1 MITNRILI
9 LSFVL
14 SVVVTAAHADT
25 FCRFEQ
31 DGEVTYGRVEG
42 DRVRAL
48 TGAPWAGGKPVGEGL
63 DLDQVRL
70 LAPSV
75 PSLIA
80 GLAGAYRSAWPDGGE
95 PPAVRWFVKPP
106 TAAAAPDAPL
116 VLPDFLDEIK
126 VEVELVIVVGKTI
139 KNASP
144 EEALSSIFGYTLG
157 NDVVGQVSSFQRLTG
172 DSSDRKETVLAPAL
186 KGGDGFAPFGPFI
199 HTDIDWRGRKRTL
212 EISSDDPDRVVS
224 DHTNTSDLI
233 YQPEKVISDLSKVMT
248 LRPGDVVFTGTN
260 RSYPVR
266 AGDRA
271 KISIEGIGEI
281 VTVIE

>member
-1 MITNRILI
+1 MFTHRILTSSFI
-9 LSFVL
+9 LIA
-14 SVVVTAAHADT
+14 VVTAAHADT
-25 FCRFEQ
+25 FCRFEHA
-31 DGEVTYGRVEG
+31 GEVAYGQVEG

-48 TGAPWAGGKPVGEGL
+48 TGAPWAEGTPTGEAL

-70 LAPSV
+70 LAPSE

-80 GLAGAYRSAWPDGGE
+80 GLAGSYRNAWPDGGE

-106 TAAAAPDAPL
+106 GAAAAPEAPL
-116 VLPDFLDEIK
+116 ILPEFLDEIK
-126 VEVELVIVVGKTI
+126 VEVELVIVMGKTV

-172 DSSDRKETVLAPAL
+172 DSGDRKETVLAPAL

-199 HTDIDWRGRKRTL
+199 HTDIDWRSRKKIL
-212 EISSDDPDRVVS
+212 EITSDDPDRVVS

-233 YQPEKVISDLSKVMT
+233 YQPEKIISDLSKVMT
-248 LRPGDVVFTGTN
+248 LRPGDVVFSGTN

-271 KISIEGIGEI
+271 RISIEGIGEI

>member
-1 MITNRILI
+1 MFTHRILTSSLI
-9 LSFVL
+9 FLVM
-14 SVVVTAAHADT
+14 VTTAHANT
-25 FCRFEQ
+25 FCRFEHA
-31 DGEVTYGRVEG
+31 GEIAYGKVEG
-42 DRVRAL
+42 DRVLAL
-48 TGAPWAGGKPVGEGL
+48 TAAPWAGGIPAGEAH

-80 GLAGAYRSAWPDGGE
+80 GLAGSYRNAWPDGGE

-106 TAAAAPDAPL
+106 GAAAAPDAPL

-126 VEVELVIVVGKTI
+126 VEVELVIVIGKTV
-139 KNASP
+139 KNVSP
-144 EEALSSIFGYTLG
+144 EEARSSIFGYTLG

-172 DSSDRKETVLAPAL
+172 DSNDRKETVLAPAL

-199 HTDIDWRGRKRTL
+199 HTDLDWRSRERSL
-212 EISSDDPDRVVS
+212 EVTSDDPERVVS

-233 YQPEKVISDLSKVMT
+233 YEPGKIISDLSKVMT
-248 LRPGDVVFTGTN
+248 LRPGDVVFSGTN

-266 AGDRA
+266 AGDSVR
-271 KISIEGIGEI
+271 ISIEGIGEI

>member
-1 MITNRILI
+1 M
-9 LSFVL
+9 
-14 SVVVTAAHADT
+14 VTAAHANT
-25 FCRFEQ
+25 FCRFEHA
-31 DGEVTYGRVEG
+31 GEVAYGQVEG
-42 DRVRAL
+42 NRVHAL
-48 TGAPWAGGKPVGEGL
+48 TEAPWDGGKQVGEAL
-63 DLDQVRL
+63 DLNQVRL

-75 PSLIA
+75 PGLIA
-80 GLAGAYRSAWPDGGE
+80 GLAGSYRQGWPDGGQ

-106 TAAAAPDAPL
+106 GAAAAPDAPL

-126 VEVELVIVVGKTI
+126 VEVELVIVVGKTV

-144 EEALSSIFGYTLG
+144 EEARSSIFGYTLG

-172 DSSDRKETVLAPAL
+172 DSDDRKETVLAPAL

-199 HTDIDWRGRKRTL
+199 HTDIDWRDHEKLL
-212 EISSDDPDRVVS
+212 EITSDDPDRVVS

-233 YQPEKVISDLSKVMT
+233 YHPEKIISDLSKVMT
-248 LRPGDVVFTGTN
+248 LRPGDVVFSGTN

-266 AGDRA
+266 AGDSV

-281 VTVIE
+281 VTLIE